1 MLVDTRFETCSFAPA
16 FGQVKETKTR
26 EIPEHFLEDS
36 VGINEGK
43 KRCVHILIEHEITT
57 CKLVIF

>member
-1 MLVDTRFETCSFAPA
+1 MLVDTRFETCNFAPA

-26 EIPEHFLEDS
+26 VIPEHFLEDS

-43 KRCVHILIEHEITT
+43 KVRSHSYRT
-57 CKLVIF
+57 